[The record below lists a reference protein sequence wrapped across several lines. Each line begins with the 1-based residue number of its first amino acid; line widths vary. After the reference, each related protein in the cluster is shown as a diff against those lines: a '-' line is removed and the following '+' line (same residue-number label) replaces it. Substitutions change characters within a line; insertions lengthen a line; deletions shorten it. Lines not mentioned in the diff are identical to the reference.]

1 MFVTQRKID
10 AAIEYMEREC
20 QRVDERYW
28 KLYHKHE
35 RLLRHLGLHEETV
48 PEKTELRTK
57 DGPERNDS

>member
-20 QRVDERYW
+20 RRIDERYW

-35 RLLRHLGLHEETV
+35 LLLRHLGLVEHEIAA
-48 PEKTELRTK
+48 KTELRAK
-57 DGPERNDS
+57 DGPERGDS